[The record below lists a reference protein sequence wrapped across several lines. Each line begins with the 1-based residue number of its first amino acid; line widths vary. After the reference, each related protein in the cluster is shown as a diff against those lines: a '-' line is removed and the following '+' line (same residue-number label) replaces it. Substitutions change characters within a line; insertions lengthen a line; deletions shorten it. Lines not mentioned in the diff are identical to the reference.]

1 MTENRVPG
9 VTSITP
15 VMRVRGN
22 GRAFRVQQRVG
33 AGWETLSERYATA
46 AEARA
51 AITRMGGVRR

>member
-1 MTENRVPG
+1 
-9 VTSITP
+9 
-15 VMRVRGN
+15 MRVRGN